1 MRHIVDTGNTR
12 KASEQDARQS
22 NLSLTKKG
30 RAAMESIETLLG
42 ERTEPKTPYVLRPHQ
57 PGDMGWV
64 IHRHDGLYTGVRYLD
79 ALVCIQ

>member
-1 MRHIVDTGNTR
+1 MIDTGNTR
-12 KASEQDARQS
+12 KASEQDARRS
-22 NLSLTKKG
+22 NLPLTKKC

-64 IHRHDGLYTGVRYLD
+64 IHRPGVLYTEVRYLD